1 MSRASLASSLLIPCP
16 TPYHAPPQT
25 SSNMHAPTHTHH
37 TAHTHRIG
45 SSATRRS
52 AVAMGWLMAAAFGT
66 LAHANGPAIFKDAD
80 LKLGEQLIAQNKCA
94 QCHVGKVGGGWQR
107 HLQTGWPHQRSGPAA
122 RHGGAVQFHAEHA
135 NVSGGSDRSGRR
147 AQPRSLQV
155 HQMSNRM
162 PVPRA

>member
-25 SSNMHAPTHTHH
+25 SSNMHAPINSHH

-45 SSATRRS
+45 SSATRRY

-94 QCHVGKVGGGWQR
+94 QCHVGKVGGDG
-107 HLQTGWPHQRSGPAA
+107 SAIYKPAGRINEA
-122 RHGGAVQFHAEHA
+122 GLLRGMVEQCNSTLNMQMFPEEVTAVAA
-135 NVSGGSDRSGRR
+135 V
-147 AQPRSLQV
+147 L
-155 HQMSNRM
+155 NRDHYKFTK
-162 PVPRA
+162 